1 MNIFLTT
8 YYITY
13 YKLLNCAF
21 GNSIIKFYNLQYDMV
36 GLADYHLNVHFIK
49 RTFESTVL
57 ESFHGMKENAYVG
70 YIRCDA
76 LEIS

>member
-1 MNIFLTT
+1 
-8 YYITY
+8 
-13 YKLLNCAF
+13 
-21 GNSIIKFYNLQYDMV
+21 MV

-49 RTFESTVL
+49 RTFEWTVL

-76 LEIS
+76 LGPNSSGTVPGV